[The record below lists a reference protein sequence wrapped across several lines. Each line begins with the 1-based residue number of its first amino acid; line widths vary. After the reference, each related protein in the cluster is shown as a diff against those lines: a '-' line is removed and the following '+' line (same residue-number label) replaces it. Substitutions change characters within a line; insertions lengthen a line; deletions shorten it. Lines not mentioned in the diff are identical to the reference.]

1 MILSIANTFSGFSE
15 FLRKP
20 LWTIGGATFSILT
33 IFLLLAS
40 LIILFWGSAIFKR
53 FLINRAFK
61 KYNINHS
68 TSISIA
74 TFSRYLIIVLGLII
88 ILQSSGINLSSLS
101 ILFGALGVG
110 IGFGLQNI
118 TNNFISGIIILFE
131 KPIKVGDRVVVGE
144 TEGQIVQISA
154 RATTIITN
162 DNISIIVPN
171 SEFVS
176 SQVTNWSHHD
186 ESVRF
191 KIPISVSYKS
201 DVRLVERLL
210 LEVAREDP
218 NVLKDPA
225 PGVRFLE
232 FGDSGLLFELRAWS
246 TSLMHRKGRLTSDL
260 NFRII
265 EKFREHNIEIPFPQR
280 DLNFKTGCKNLKD
293 LQLPEA

>member
-1 MILSIANTFSGFSE
+1 VV
-15 FLRKP
+15 
-20 LWTIGGATFSILT
+20 
-33 IFLLLAS
+33 
-40 LIILFWGSAIFKR
+40 LFWGSSIFKR

-61 KYNINHS
+61 KYNIGQS
-68 TSISIA
+68 TSQSIA
-74 TFSRYLIIVLGLII
+74 TFSRYLIIVLGMVI

-131 KPIKVGDRVVVGE
+131 KPIKVGDRVEVGDVQ
-144 TEGQIVQISA
+144 GQIVDISA
-154 RATTIITN
+154 RATTVVTN

-176 SQVTNWSHHD
+176 SQVINWSHNE

-191 KIPISVSYKS
+191 KIPVSVSYSS

-210 LEVAREDP
+210 LEVAKEDP
-218 NVLKDPA
+218 DVLAKPSPA
-225 PGVRFLE
+225 VRFME

-246 TSLMHRKGRLTSDL
+246 SSLMYKPGKLVSSL

-280 DLNFKTGCKNLKD
+280 DLNLRGGFEKFGGGNK
-293 LQLPEA
+293 E